1 LLNTFSFFQGLV
13 ALLGAVDALSRVDG
27 ISNLKK
33 QLVFLVLTG
42 ETWGYLG
49 SRRFLHELD
58 LHSDAVAGLSNTSI
72 ETVLEIGSV
81 GKGLSGG
88 INTFF
93 AHKTRV
99 SSVTNMTLD
108 ALKIAQDS
116 LASKN
121 IKILSADTAN
131 PGIPPSSLM
140 AFMRKVQ
147 YIFQVNRWEDNS
159 NVYSHYTLCIY
170 FTFS

>member
-1 LLNTFSFFQGLV
+1 
-13 ALLGAVDALSRVDG
+13 
-27 ISNLKK
+27 
-33 QLVFLVLTG
+33 
-42 ETWGYLG
+42 
-49 SRRFLHELD
+49 
-58 LHSDAVAGLSNTSI
+58 
-72 ETVLEIGSV
+72 
-81 GKGLSGG
+81 
-88 INTFF
+88 
-93 AHKTRV
+93 
-99 SSVTNMTLD
+99 MTLD